1 MPTATPHRDNCPA
14 GPDTVHPG
22 RAGGRRPDLSSW
34 RSSWRSLLVSS
45 LRSPHGWPRL
55 GAGLAFSAA
64 LTACGGSGAPGSEA
78 TSATTT
84 ATTQSA
90 APASPVAATP
100 TFADKVAVGDKLF
113 DEVLLSAGSNLA
125 CASCHVKEN
134 GHADAAGVV
143 LPRGGARLDQQGL
156 RNSPTVRYLNDN
168 RAFRFDA
175 LGLPE
180 GGFTWDGRASSR
192 SAQALGPLLA
202 ANEMAN
208 SSEAE
213 VARRARALPY
223 FNELVSAYAL
233 PATATDAQ
241 VLQALQQALADYQ
254 QGDPGYAPFSSK
266 FDAVLEGRATLTAAE
281 DRGRNL
287 FASPQQGNCA
297 SCHNIAPPPGQTKPL
312 FTNFGYFALGLPRN
326 GSSAT
331 ADPAFFDMGLCGP
344 VRTDLSHRTDLCGLF
359 KVPTLRNVAL
369 TAPYFHNGVVATLED
384 AVSFYATRDI
394 DPARWYPT
402 VGNTVVK
409 FNDLPAAYRG
419 NVTQQAPFGQRPGDA
434 PRLSARDVQDI
445 AAFLRTLTDGYVV
458 P

>member
-1 MPTATPHRDNCPA
+1 M
-14 GPDTVHPG
+14 
-22 RAGGRRPDLSSW
+22 
-34 RSSWRSLLVSS
+34 
-45 LRSPHGWPRL
+45 
-55 GAGLAFSAA
+55 GAGLAVSAAIAA
-64 LTACGGSGAPGSEA
+64 LTTLAACGGSSGSGGAGSEA
-78 TSATTT
+78 TSNNSAATTL
-84 ATTQSA
+84 SA
-90 APASPVAATP
+90 APAVPMVATP

-125 CASCHVKEN
+125 CASCHLKEN
-134 GHADAAGVV
+134 GHADAAGVF

-156 RNSPTVRYLNDN
+156 RSSPTVRYLNDN
-168 RAFRFDA
+168 RAFRFDGQ
-175 LGLPE
+175 GLPE
-180 GGFTWDGRASSR
+180 GGFAWDGRASSR

-213 VARRARALPY
+213 VVRRTRVLPY
-223 FNELVSAYAL
+223 FTELAFAYSL
-233 PATATDAQ
+233 PTTATDAQ

-266 FDAVLEGRATLTAAE
+266 FDAVQDGRATFTAEE

-297 SCHNIAPPPGQTKPL
+297 SCHSLTPPAGQTRPL

-326 GSSAT
+326 VSTAT

-344 VRTDLSHRTDLCGLF
+344 IRTDLSHRTDLCGLF

-369 TAPYFHNGVVATLED
+369 TAPYFHNGVVVTLED
-384 AVSFYATRDI
+384 AVSFYATRDT
-394 DPARWYPT
+394 DPARWYPRE
-402 VGNTVVK
+402 VNNVIK
-409 FNDLPAAYRG
+409 FNDLPAAYRA
-419 NVTQQAPFGQRPGDA
+419 NVTQQAPFGQRPGEA
-434 PRLSARDVQDI
+434 PRLSAREVQDI
-445 AAFLRTLTDGYVV
+445 AAFLRTLTDGFVV

>member
-1 MPTATPHRDNCPA
+1 M
-14 GPDTVHPG
+14 V
-22 RAGGRRPDLSSW
+22 
-34 RSSWRSLLVSS
+34 
-45 LRSPHGWPRL
+45 
-55 GAGLAFSAA
+55 
-64 LTACGGSGAPGSEA
+64 
-78 TSATTT
+78 
-84 ATTQSA
+84 
-90 APASPVAATP
+90 ATP

-125 CASCHVKEN
+125 CASCHLKEN
-134 GHADAAGVV
+134 GHADAAGVF

-156 RNSPTVRYLNDN
+156 RSSPTVRYLNDN
-168 RAFRFDA
+168 RAFRFDGQ
-175 LGLPE
+175 GLPE
-180 GGFTWDGRASSR
+180 GGFAWDGRASSR

-213 VARRARALPY
+213 VVRRTRVLPY
-223 FNELVSAYAL
+223 FTELAFAYSL
-233 PATATDAQ
+233 PTTATDAQ

-266 FDAVLEGRATLTAAE
+266 FDAVQDGRATFTAEE

-297 SCHNIAPPPGQTKPL
+297 SCHSLTPPAGQTRPL

-326 GSSAT
+326 VSTAT

-344 VRTDLSHRTDLCGLF
+344 IRTDLSHRTDLCGLF

-369 TAPYFHNGVVATLED
+369 TAPYFHNGVVVTLED
-384 AVSFYATRDI
+384 AVSFYATRDT
-394 DPARWYPT
+394 DPARWYPRE
-402 VGNTVVK
+402 VNNMIK
-409 FNDLPAAYRG
+409 FNDLPAAYRA
-419 NVTQQAPFGQRPGDA
+419 NVTQQAPFGQRPGEA
-434 PRLSARDVQDI
+434 PRLSAWEVQDI
-445 AAFLRTLTDGYVV
+445 AAFLRTLTDGFVV